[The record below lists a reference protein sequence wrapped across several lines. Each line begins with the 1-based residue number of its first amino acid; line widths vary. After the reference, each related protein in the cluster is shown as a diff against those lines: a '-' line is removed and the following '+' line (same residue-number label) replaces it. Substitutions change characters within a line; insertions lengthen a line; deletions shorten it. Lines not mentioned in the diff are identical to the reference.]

1 MSEIFDLFGDPVPAN
16 WGERGRPEHIASQQ
30 NRNKVSML
38 VAFGWGN
45 KRIAA
50 ALFITLPTLRKYY
63 FSELRFRAVA
73 RDRLDAGL
81 AMKLWDQVQAGNVGA
96 MKEFQKLLER
106 NDRME
111 VERFMGSTEPK
122 AAGAAPPERVGKK
135 QVDEQRAMDAD
146 ADLMSELEQEAAS
159 QNDDAARVH

>member
-1 MSEIFDLFGDPVPAN
+1 MAEILDLFGDPVPAN

-38 VAFGWGN
+38 VAFGWSN

-50 ALFITLPTLRKYY
+50 ALFVTLPTLRKHY
-63 FSELRFRAVA
+63 FSELRFRAIA

-111 VERFMGSTEPK
+111 VERFMGSTETK
-122 AAGAAPPERVGKK
+122 APAAPTERVGKK

-146 ADLMSELEQEAAS
+146 ADLMSELEQEASA
-159 QNDDAARVH
+159 QNAAPAVH